1 MSSTVASPQLQNLLN
16 QAAGARSGWRMQVGW
31 VLVLA
36 VLAWAWQGAEMRPL
50 DLMARQRNLWVV
62 IEDICGKYRIHDRG
76 CDVAP
81 AVDKAPAHR
90 ASLWTAATRYVT
102 CPPLPDLE
110 PTA

>member
-1 MSSTVASPQLQNLLN
+1 
-16 QAAGARSGWRMQVGW
+16 
-31 VLVLA
+31 
-36 VLAWAWQGAEMRPL
+36 
-50 DLMARQRNLWVV
+50 MARQRNLWVV

>member
-1 MSSTVASPQLQNLLN
+1 MTGAEQRKTGAHVPLSTDVKMARQTKQVAAIPPPTIRRIRTFGNS
-16 QAAGARSGWRMQVGW
+16 
-31 VLVLA
+31 LVLTF
-36 VLAWAWQGAEMRPL
+36 L
-50 DLMARQRNLWVV
+50 ARQRNLWVV